1 MAIPAWAISLG
12 MTAISKKF
20 AAETIDERLVREA
33 NEIPRMTEF
42 DKKGI
47 KKAIPLWATVIG
59 VILTALSAKGYID
72 PVLYEALT
80 SLLSNPEVIE
90 AIDSAVE

>member
-1 MAIPAWAISLG
+1 MPIPAWAISLG

-20 AAETIDERLVREA
+20 AAESIEHKLVREA
-33 NEIPRMTEF
+33 NEIPRKAEF
-42 DKKGI
+42 DAKVL
-47 KKAIPLWATVIG
+47 KKAVPLWATIIG